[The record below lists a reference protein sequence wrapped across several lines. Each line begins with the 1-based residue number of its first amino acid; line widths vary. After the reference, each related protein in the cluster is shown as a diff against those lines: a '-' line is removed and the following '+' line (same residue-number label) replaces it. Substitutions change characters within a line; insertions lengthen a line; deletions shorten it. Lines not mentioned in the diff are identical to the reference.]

1 MKDSGIFPCCVV
13 LVAWNITFTLA
24 NPPGKLS
31 RLLLIRSKGMSFM
44 HTTVYRGRCGMGAA
58 TFHCGSLQIVFPGKI
73 FIQGV
78 RVFWVT
84 SERNFSHE
92 DDNIINFTQAKVIF
106 SGHRSIQRTPFH
118 SQCYMFVTL
127 TLNEII
133 NNYKSVDEIQWC
145 YNSNKT
151 SLPKLLNCTIH
162 FWELYNKKII
172 WIFLCD
178 ECFRS
183 KPTHHSCLV
192 FSYRSHLYSIFCIQ
206 RSPTFPWW
214 SGDS

>member
-1 MKDSGIFPCCVV
+1 MLCC
-13 LVAWNITFTLA
+13 LCCLKHYIYIA
-24 NPPGKLS
+24 NPSGKLS
-31 RLLLIRSKGMSFM
+31 RPLLIRSKDMSFM
-44 HTTVYRGRCGMGAA
+44 YTTECRGRCGMGAA
-58 TFHCGSLQIVFPGKI
+58 TFHCGSLHASSRRI
-73 FIQGV
+73 FTRGV

-84 SERNFSHE
+84 CERNFSHE
-92 DDNIINFTQAKVIF
+92 DDDILYPSKSDFLWSPEHPENPANPI
-106 SGHRSIQRTPFH
+106 TPNV
-118 SQCYMFVTL
+118 MFVTL

-151 SLPKLLNCTIH
+151 LLAKLLNCTIH

>member
-1 MKDSGIFPCCVV
+1 MLCCPCC
-13 LVAWNITFTLA
+13 LKYNIYRA
-24 NPPGKLS
+24 NTSGKLS
-31 RLLLIRSKGMSFM
+31 RLLLVRSKGAPFM
-44 HTTVYRGRCGMGAA
+44 PTTVCRGRCGMGAA
-58 TFHCGSLQIVFPGKI
+58 TFHCGSLHASPGNI
-73 FIQGV
+73 FIRGV
-78 RVFWVT
+78 RVFWAT

-92 DDNIINFTQAKVIF
+92 DDNIIYSGKSDFLWSPEHPENPANPFTPNV
-106 SGHRSIQRTPFH
+106 
-118 SQCYMFVTL
+118 MFVAL

-133 NNYKSVDEIQWC
+133 NYKSVDKIQWC
-145 YNSNKT
+145 HHSNKT
-151 SLPKLLNCTIH
+151 YLAKLLNCTIH
-162 FWELYNKKII
+162 FWELGNKKII

-178 ECFRS
+178 EFFRS

>member
-1 MKDSGIFPCCVV
+1 MKGILAMRMTTSLILPKQKWFS
-13 LVAWNITFTLA
+13 LVTGASREPPFTP
-24 NPPGKLS
+24 N
-31 RLLLIRSKGMSFM
+31 
-44 HTTVYRGRCGMGAA
+44 V
-58 TFHCGSLQIVFPGKI
+58 
-73 FIQGV
+73 
-78 RVFWVT
+78 
-84 SERNFSHE
+84 
-92 DDNIINFTQAKVIF
+92 
-106 SGHRSIQRTPFH
+106 
-118 SQCYMFVTL
+118 MFVTL

-151 SLPKLLNCTIH
+151 LLAKLLNCTIH

-192 FSYRSHLYSIFCIQ
+192 FSYRSHLYSVFCIQ
-206 RSPTFPWW
+206 RSSTFPWW